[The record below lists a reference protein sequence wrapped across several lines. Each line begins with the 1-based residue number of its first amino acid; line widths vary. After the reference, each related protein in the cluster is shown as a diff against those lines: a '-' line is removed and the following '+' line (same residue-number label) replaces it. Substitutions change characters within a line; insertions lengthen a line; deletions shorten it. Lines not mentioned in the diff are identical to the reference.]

1 MAYEYVIPDKAA
13 VYDLVNT
20 ARSNW
25 EQYLIVDDSL
35 RNRQDGDT
43 IAGFELD
50 IRLCWYRSF
59 ALTLI
64 ERIELMVDGQLIPRE
79 NIRFQVEGSDLKLR
93 LDEIDET
100 YADTYW
106 YLNKYGHLLV
116 DWPGGLNPGAHE
128 VEVLLEVFVTYHS
141 YRDASYM
148 KKIMRIP
155 EQGGQAS

>member
-20 ARSNW
+20 SRANW

-35 RNRQDGDT
+35 KNREENGEVT
-43 IAGFELD
+43 GFDLD

-64 ERIELMVDGQLIPRE
+64 RRIEVMVDGVLVPRE
-79 NIRFQVEGSDLKLR
+79 KLLFQVEGSPR
-93 LDEIDET
+93 RYHLDEIGEAQADE
-100 YADTYW
+100 YW
-106 YLNKYGHLLV
+106 YLNKYGHLII
-116 DWPGGLNPGAHE
+116 DWPGGLTPGAHE
-128 VEVLLEVFVTYHS
+128 VEVLLEVFVTYHN

-148 KKIMRIP
+148 KKIMRA
-155 EQGGQAS
+155 Q

>member
-1 MAYEYVIPDKAA
+1 MSYEYVINDKAA

-35 RNRQDGDT
+35 RNWQKDGKPS
-43 IAGFELD
+43 GFTLD

-79 NIRFQVEGSDLKLR
+79 NIRFQVEGSDLILR
-93 LDEIDET
+93 LDEIDSR

-106 YLNKYGHLLV
+106 YLNKYGHLII
-116 DWPGGLNPGAHE
+116 DWPGGLAPGAHE

-148 KKIMRIP
+148 KKILRIP
-155 EQGGQAS
+155 AEGGSAT